1 MPEVTERL
9 RKLQPANVEELARFR
24 DAAWG
29 AGDGARLELCRLLLA
44 ERFGGLEALASPP
57 PPPPSAAGEVD
68 PAKASAIAD
77 WATSPLFDAAD
88 RAYLAFTEQFS
99 TSVAHISDQ
108 EVSALLEHSSEQEV
122 FDFAVALY
130 IIEMEMRM
138 SIVARAM
145 LTTTEASK

>member
-1 MPEVTERL
+1 MAEMTGRL
-9 RKLQPANVEELARFR
+9 RQLQPANVEELARFR
-24 DAAWG
+24 DAAWS
-29 AGDGARLELCRLLLA
+29 AGDGARLELCRRLLA

-57 PPPPSAAGEVD
+57 PPSAAGAVD
-68 PAKASAIAD
+68 PAKAAAIAD

-99 TSVAHISDQ
+99 TSVAHISDA
-108 EVSALLEHSSEQEV
+108 EVNALLEHSSEQEV

-130 IIEMEMRM
+130 ITEMEMRM

-145 LTTTEASK
+145 LTTTEDSQ

>member
-9 RKLQPANVEELARFR
+9 RQLQPANVEELARFR
-24 DAAWG
+24 DAAWS

-57 PPPPSAAGEVD
+57 PPPPAAGEVD
-68 PAKASAIAD
+68 PAKAAAIAD

-99 TSVAHISDQ
+99 TSVDHISDE
-108 EVSALLEHSSEQEV
+108 EVNALLEHSSEQEV

-145 LTTTEASK
+145 LTTTEDSK

>member
-57 PPPPSAAGEVD
+57 PSAAGEVD

-99 TSVAHISDQ
+99 TSVAHISDE
-108 EVSALLEHSSEQEV
+108 EVNALLEHSSEQEV

>member
-9 RKLQPANVEELARFR
+9 RQLQPANVEELARFR
-24 DAAWG
+24 DAAWS
-29 AGDGARLELCRLLLA
+29 AGNGARLELCRRLLA

-57 PPPPSAAGEVD
+57 PPSAAGEVD
-68 PAKASAIAD
+68 PAKARAIAD

-88 RAYLAFTEQFS
+88 RAYLAYTEQFS